1 MPMRYKENM
10 LDALKSAGLTTYQ
23 IRRERLLSEGCVQSL
38 RAEKPISWSNIEALC
53 RLLKM
58 QPGDILEY
66 VED

>member
-10 LDALKSAGLTTYQ
+10 LDALKSAGLTTYK
-23 IRRERLLSEGCVQSL
+23 IRREHLLSEGCVQSL
-38 RAEKPISWSNIEALC
+38 RVEKPISWSNIEALC
-53 RLLKM
+53 RLLKK

>member
-23 IRRERLLSEGCVQSL
+23 IRKEHLLSEGCVQSL

-53 RLLKM
+53 RLLKK